1 MSTLTRRRDP
11 DARQKGWLIH
21 YGDVQVGSIG
31 LRSGNPIGS
40 DPWQW
45 RCGFYPGSN
54 PGDCTSGTAPTLDC
68 ARAAF
73 FFAGGPPVNFPSDG
87 S

>member
-11 DARQKGWLIH
+11 DARQEGWLIH
-21 YGDVQVGSIG
+21 CGDVHVGSIV

-54 PGDCTSGTAPTLDC
+54 PGDWASGTAPTFDC

-73 FFAGGPPVNFPSDG
+73 FYGRTTRKFPK
-87 S
+87 